1 MRKWIPTI
9 AVLTSPALLGALL
22 AVSADTAAQSPQPVP
37 ASPAPASLAP
47 TMFNPGV
54 GELMNLIVQPRHTKL
69 WFAGREANWPLAEY
83 EIKELR
89 AALANVA
96 KARPVFRERKVAENV
111 ETFLGGPFHAV
122 EEAVKDRD
130 ATKFVEAYASVNA
143 GCNACHTA
151 MSQPQVVIKSPEQ
164 ASYPDQEFRPQK

>member
-1 MRKWIPTI
+1 MRKYFSMI
-9 AVLTSPALLGALL
+9 AVLTPALVAALL
-22 AVSADTAAQSPQPVP
+22 AQSADTAAQSP
-37 ASPAPASLAP
+37 PAPTTPAA
-47 TMFNPGV
+47 TVFNPGV

-96 KARPVFRERKVAENV
+96 KARPVFRQQPVAERV
-111 ETFLGGPFHAV
+111 ETFLGGAFGAV
-122 EEAVKDRD
+122 EEAIKTRD
-130 ATKFVEAYASVNA
+130 TAKFAEAYASVNT

-151 MSQPQVVIKSPEQ
+151 MSQPQVVIRTPEQ
-164 ASYPDQEFRPQK
+164 PSYPDQEFRPQK